1 MLENLDLVI
10 LIERLGVPGVVLG
23 FCGWYIKFLQE
34 SFAKERESMMAR
46 EGREEE
52 QLIEIVKATSAA
64 LMEVKTAL
72 VEQTAAMRLLIDRLK

>member
-1 MLENLDLVI
+1 M
-10 LIERLGVPGVVLG
+10 
-23 FCGWYIKFLQE
+23 
-34 SFAKERESMMAR
+34 SR